1 MLLITFTNERR
12 LYKTPSTN
20 DRLKKES
27 EEQDSHLQA
36 QRREELTLK
45 AQRFLRNDPRHS
57 QFVHDV
63 QHCRLLTTEGVF
75 AMVATTDIVT
85 DKKVICAYT
94 SFYALTFVMIDNN
107 FLYRMFASIFYLYV
121 PTDSGRARLRESA
134 LAEKMARLAYA
145 VCSSCAI
152 MVVCFGFMIYA
163 MLYIVHELRV
173 SRIISKKT
181 LRLQRQLFATL
192 CLQGLVIQSC
202 LPAFDCISICLFM
215 LGKFEIVNTP
225 EVEICTH
232 MVRKE

>member
-1 MLLITFTNERR
+1 LE
-12 LYKTPSTN
+12 
-20 DRLKKES
+20 
-27 EEQDSHLQA
+27 
-36 QRREELTLK
+36 
-45 AQRFLRNDPRHS
+45 
-57 QFVHDV
+57 FV
-63 QHCRLLTTEGVF
+63 CISPTWRLLTTEGVF

-134 LAEKMARLAYA
+134 LAEYGIDTTVRVMVMGDYYLVKMARLAYA

-192 CLQGLVIQSC
+192 CLQNAENRSFQWERRTYAIIILYARGTYRALAENKSHMSESTKASHREMIKVV
-202 LPAFDCISICLFM
+202 LLISI
-215 LGKFEIVNTP
+215 KINQKYAQN
-225 EVEICTH
+225 IQ
-232 MVRKE
+232 K